1 LENAR
6 NIQEISTFYR
16 KALDK
21 HLILIYKS
29 SASHERSSFFGGKFL
44 MLATSR
50 RQIGISPIATRQ
62 HHWMRRPAVSGMP
75 ELCVASDFANDCRVD
90 LLGNE
95 PKQEFLANP
104 KPSDC
109 FDNKV

>member
-1 LENAR
+1 MLE
-6 NIQEISTFYR
+6 T
-16 KALDK
+16 
-21 HLILIYKS
+21 
-29 SASHERSSFFGGKFL
+29 G
-44 MLATSR
+44 R

-62 HHWMRRPAVSGMP
+62 NHWTRRPAVSGMP
-75 ELCVASDFANDCRVD
+75 ELCCLVSGFANDRRAD
-90 LLGNE
+90 LLSCE

>member
-1 LENAR
+1 MLE
-6 NIQEISTFYR
+6 T
-16 KALDK
+16 
-21 HLILIYKS
+21 
-29 SASHERSSFFGGKFL
+29 G
-44 MLATSR
+44 R

-62 HHWMRRPAVSGMP
+62 HHWTRRPAASVMP
-75 ELCVASDFANDCRVD
+75 ELCAVSDFANDSRAD
-90 LLGNE
+90 LLGSE